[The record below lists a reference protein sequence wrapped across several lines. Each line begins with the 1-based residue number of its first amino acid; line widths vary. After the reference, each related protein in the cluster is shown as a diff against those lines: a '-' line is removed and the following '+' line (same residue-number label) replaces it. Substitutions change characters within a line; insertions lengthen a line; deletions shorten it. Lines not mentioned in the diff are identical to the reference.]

1 MLHGGRSG
9 TARASPTTGRAR
21 ALSTPMLLSPSLLL
35 LLLLPHAVLS
45 LGSRHV
51 ASVRGGGT
59 DKETVGGGGDSGG
72 GGGSGAGLAELRRVM
87 VGSKEVDDPADL
99 ISFPL
104 EAIPR
109 QPRTDGKVDF
119 FGGRTTYL

>member
-1 MLHGGRSG
+1 M
-9 TARASPTTGRAR
+9 
-21 ALSTPMLLSPSLLL
+21 
-35 LLLLPHAVLS
+35 
-45 LGSRHV
+45 

-109 QPRTDGKVDF
+109 QPRTDGKVNFLGQDNLSLITSRQ
-119 FGGRTTYL
+119 GWTDKSRS